1 MKLPTRLPIA
11 VLLMTVPLAAYA
23 ESAPSTGLYS
33 LVGGFAGGLVG
44 GLVACWLCKRRGS
57 KSDADSKR

>member
-1 MKLPTRLPIA
+1 MKLVSKFQVA
-11 VLLMTVPLAAYA
+11 SLLLATPLAAYA

-44 GLVACWLCKRRGS
+44 GLLACWLCKRMGS
-57 KSDADSKR
+57 KKDKDSDR